1 MIEMDG
7 IDEDVAFSRS
17 IPPMRR
23 NLLSDICQS
32 FCQPGNQ
39 NTIINKKM
47 SLNSPNSINKPSE
60 AVFV

>member
-7 IDEDVAFSRS
+7 IDEDVTFSRS
-17 IPPMRR
+17 IPQMRR

-32 FCQPGNQ
+32 FCQSGNQ
-39 NTIINKKM
+39 NTIINGKM
-47 SLNSPNSINKPSE
+47 SLNSPNGINKPSE